1 VRARSLKAAV
11 FAPALVSEG
20 RIEGKGNYKM
30 SGGNPATLAE
40 SAHLQGEFKIE
51 KGVLG
56 SFDLT
61 RALQTGGAQ
70 TTGRTVFNEL
80 TGQGVYDKGAV
91 QLRNIAIGAGAM
103 NAAATLDI
111 DASGGLSGRVA
122 ADVKTPTQ
130 TLRATVNISG
140 KVQDPVIRK

>member
-1 VRARSLKAAV
+1 
-11 FAPALVSEG
+11 
-20 RIEGKGNYKM
+20 M
-30 SGGNPATLAE
+30 
-40 SAHLQGEFKIE
+40 QGEFKID

-70 TTGRTVFNEL
+70 TGGRTVFNEL

-91 QLRNIAIGAGAM
+91 QITNVAISAGAM
-103 NAAATLDI
+103 NAGASLNV
-111 DASGGLSGRVA
+111 DANGGLAGRVL

-130 TLRATVNISG
+130 TLRATLNLSG
-140 KVQDPVIRK
+140 KLQDPVIRK

>member
-1 VRARSLKAAV
+1 MW
-11 FAPALVSEG
+11 EG
-20 RIEGKGNYKM
+20 RAGPLTTKGTMNMPKHGKNYRE
-30 SGGNPATLAE
+30 AA
-40 SAHLQGEFKIE
+40 AKIE

-70 TTGRTVFNEL
+70 ITGRTIFSEL
-80 TGQGVYDKGAV
+80 TGNGVYDKGVV
-91 QLRNIAIGAGAM
+91 QITNVAMSAGAM
-103 NAAATLDI
+103 NANANLTI
-111 DASGGLSGRVA
+111 DANGGLSGRVA

-130 TLRATVNISG
+130 TLRATLNLSG